1 MAWKN
6 PTLNL
11 SQFTSYSGNTIFT
24 GAATAKYVGFD
35 ISSKKERQSASLY
48 NAAWKL
54 TDISPNV
61 SFTGN
66 ITANYGFDI
75 KTDKENTKE
84 TNPTFKLTRVDSNVA
99 FTGDTKTS
107 YGFDIK
113 TETEASSSNDKTGI
127 YNPTYRTNWKHLT
140 DYDNSKQFPTKD
152 KLNDIITFGS
162 NNTANGFDIKNTA
175 EDNLSNSNLIYN
187 TTNPDNVKNYQI
199 NQFNYGSTAIN
210 GSFINPV
217 DRLDTNQNINLKLWQ
232 GVSDPAPASNVDK
245 TTAALFL
252 AGYATTT
259 LEGQASQ
266 AAGTLIERSLSVP
279 VYNTLD
285 VTKTRAPL
293 PFPGIKYLDFR
304 AARLLTNP
312 ASIRSDGANAAA
324 RGGGFNA
331 RALTYALAAAGPT
344 GAYVLFNLDGYGKSG
359 YGWGDHDNRFAN
371 RRDFTLG
378 SLVTTKW
385 DSDEKK
391 FFQTVNWLE
400 RATPFRGDKVTV
412 IDFGKRQ
419 LENVYQWRPRPKG
432 SKIRDIDQTQDF
444 IKFYFTGPAL
454 YNGAPAGATDNI
466 IAFRAI
472 ITSLSDRFS
481 PNWVSGKILGRA
493 DETHTYQ
500 GYSRDLDMQFT
511 VYATDRDELKPI
523 WRKLNGLAGYTAPI
537 YDGDSSAMIA
547 PWLRITIG
555 DLFVQQPIIIQ
566 SLTYTLHDNDT
577 TWETNLENDRTMMQT
592 PHKIDVSIDFK
603 LITDALPQNEGS
615 FYTLAKQFDQ
625 NGTPMPDT
633 DNWLSDFNFGVLNN
647 NEGPSGDKAGKI
659 DP

>member
-11 SQFTSYSGNTIFT
+11 SQFTSYSVNTIFT
-24 GAATAKYVGFD
+24 GDPQKNSV
-35 ISSKKERQSASLY
+35 
-48 NAAWKL
+48 
-54 TDISPNV
+54 
-61 SFTGN
+61 
-66 ITANYGFDI
+66 GFDI
-75 KTDKENTKE
+75 KTT
-84 TNPTFKLTRVDSNVA
+84 A
-99 FTGDTKTS
+99 
-107 YGFDIK
+107 
-113 TETEASSSNDKTGI
+113 EASASKDASGL
-127 YNPTYRTNWKHLT
+127 YNTTYRTNWTNLT
-140 DYDNSKQFPTKD
+140 KYDNSKQFPSKAT
-152 KLNDIITFGS
+152 LNDPITFSG
-162 NNTANGFDIKNTA
+162 NTTKGFDFTNTA
-175 EDNLSNSNLIYN
+175 ETNLSGSNLTYN
-187 TTNPDNVKNYQI
+187 ATNLENVKKYQI
-199 NQFNYGSTAIN
+199 NQFNYASTAIN
-210 GSFINPV
+210 RAFINPT

-232 GVSDPAPASNVDK
+232 GVADPAPASNIDG

-252 AGYATTT
+252 AGYASTV

-266 AAGTLIERSLSVP
+266 AAGALLERSLPVP

-285 VTKTRAPL
+285 VTKTQVPL
-293 PFPGIKYLDFR
+293 PVPAIKYLDFR
-304 AARLLTNP
+304 SARLLTNP
-312 ASIRSDGANAAA
+312 ASIRLDGAAASV
-324 RGGGFNA
+324 RGGGFNP
-331 RALTYALAAAGPT
+331 RAAIYAAASAGPT
-344 GAYVLFNLDGYGKSG
+344 GAYILFNLDGYGKTG

-385 DSDEKK
+385 NSDESQ
-391 FFQTVNWLE
+391 FFQTENWIE

-419 LENVYQWRPRPKG
+419 LKNAYQWRPRPKN
-432 SKIRDIDQTQDF
+432 STIRDIDQTQDF
-444 IKFYFTGPAL
+444 IKFYFTGPKL
-454 YNGAPAGATDNI
+454 HNSGLSGEGRHGAIDNI

-577 TWETNLENDRTMMQT
+577 TWETNLENDKTMMQT

-615 FYTLAKQFDQ
+615 FYTLAKQFDD
-625 NGTPMPDT
+625 NGTPIKGN
-633 DNWLSDFNFGVLNN
+633 DNWLSDFQFSVLNN
-647 NEGPSGDKAGKI
+647 NEGPAGDTGGSTEA
-659 DP
+659 